1 MKSEPVWIEKAD
13 CLAFHSELLARFGG
27 IAGIRDEGLLDSALN
42 RPLQLNHYEN
52 PNIFDLA
59 AHYAA
64 GIVKNHPF
72 LDGNKRSGLMSA
84 ILFLEIN
91 DYIFKA
97 SEEHAVLQT
106 VALAAGEIETAEY
119 AAWLADS
126 CELRE

>member
-1 MKSEPVWIEKAD
+1 MNPEPVWIEKED

-27 IAGIRDEGLLDSALN
+27 IAGIRDEGLLDSAIN

-52 PNIFDLA
+52 PSIFDLA

-72 LDGNKRSGLMSA
+72 LDGNKRSGLMAA
-84 ILFLEIN
+84 ILFLELN
-91 DYIFKA
+91 GYRFVA
-97 SEEHAVLQT
+97 PEEHAVLQT

-126 CELRE
+126 CELRQ